1 MLVPYFEGERTPN
14 LPHAKASLHG
24 MTIASTTRE
33 NLARAAHE
41 GMLSGLGAG
50 LDAVRA
56 VGVRDR
62 RLLLIG
68 GAAHSTAVQTVA
80 SQVFD
85 SPVVVPAPGEYVAE
99 GAAVQAAWVLT
110 GKRPDW
116 HVDTVAEPDTDHHPE
131 IREQYGRYA
140 AAVAQGVL

>member
-1 MLVPYFEGERTPN
+1 
-14 LPHAKASLHG
+14 

-50 LDAVRA
+50 LDAIRA

-68 GAAHSTAVQTVA
+68 GAAHSAAVQA
-80 SQVFD
+80 IAAQVFD
-85 SPVVVPAPGEYVAE
+85 SHLVVPAPGEYAAQ
-99 GAAVQAAWVLT
+99 GAAVQAGWALT
-110 GKRPDW
+110 GERPSW
-116 HVDTVAEPDTDHHPE
+116 SVPLVAEHSSDHHPE
-131 IREQYGRYA
+131 IREQFAAYA
-140 AAVAQGVL
+140 GDRSVRSLPEMGA